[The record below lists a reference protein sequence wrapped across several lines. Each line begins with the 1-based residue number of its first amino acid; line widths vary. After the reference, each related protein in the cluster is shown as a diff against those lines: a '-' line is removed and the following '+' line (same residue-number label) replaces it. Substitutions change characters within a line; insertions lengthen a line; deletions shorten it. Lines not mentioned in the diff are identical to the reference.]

1 MRLNMFNS
9 ITPVFK
15 GRREDR
21 NTVQQLKQDNNYS
34 LTENNQIKINNA
46 IDNLA
51 NEKGEKN
58 VKFLLDVADGLQY
71 GTNIDLGK
79 ESKNNWKEKLH
90 NAANKSLSMSD
101 PITQK
106 KYAPEMTRVFSE
118 MKGLS
123 KDEKDILKSRES
135 ILSRLDMKQLENEK
149 NPNIKN
155 VRSNLDY
162 FIASSETPTKQ
173 KKYILNRLDF
183 FLSPDYK
190 INPQLKNKKT
200 QAAAEMINDI
210 VVDTKES
217 KIPNTKA
224 INQKHHGMCAAIS
237 IARKLTSYEYKP
249 QYVDSIMSELDDSD
263 KVMVY
268 DKTRLG
274 QGEKIPVEKIPV
286 DFDDAERKG
295 YRIVDASTTHWMHI
309 ADSYNGKNEATYIPF
324 DAENFDVNR
333 DNHFMRA
340 IEDPEYSA
348 KHRYYQSLLLSKDA
362 VGRAKASKLKK
373 DIKYSDN
380 SRTRD
385 KDMDQLQKTN
395 KLITSNL
402 NEVVSGL
409 SKEEAHKALSD
420 VLSLQSK
427 TSKDIDDIKDDSTKY
442 HFLPNEEDIM
452 KERKI
457 KALSKIHIE
466 IE

>member
-79 ESKNNWKEKLH
+79 DAKNNWKEKLH

-155 VRSNLDY
+155 VL
-162 FIASSETPTKQ
+162 
-173 KKYILNRLDF
+173 
-183 FLSPDYK
+183 
-190 INPQLKNKKT
+190 
-200 QAAAEMINDI
+200 
-210 VVDTKES
+210 
-217 KIPNTKA
+217 NTK
-224 INQKHHGMCAAIS
+224 S
-237 IARKLTSYEYKP
+237 I
-249 QYVDSIMSELDDSD
+249 
-263 KVMVY
+263 
-268 DKTRLG
+268 
-274 QGEKIPVEKIPV
+274 
-286 DFDDAERKG
+286 
-295 YRIVDASTTHWMHI
+295 
-309 ADSYNGKNEATYIPF
+309 
-324 DAENFDVNR
+324 
-333 DNHFMRA
+333 
-340 IEDPEYSA
+340 
-348 KHRYYQSLLLSKDA
+348 
-362 VGRAKASKLKK
+362 
-373 DIKYSDN
+373 
-380 SRTRD
+380 
-385 KDMDQLQKTN
+385 
-395 KLITSNL
+395 
-402 NEVVSGL
+402 
-409 SKEEAHKALSD
+409 
-420 VLSLQSK
+420 LSLK
-427 TSKDIDDIKDDSTKY
+427 TKRLKLQQK
-442 HFLPNEEDIM
+442 
-452 KERKI
+452 
-457 KALSKIHIE
+457 
-466 IE
+466 